1 MMQGPNFHEL
11 EMMDKASSIDIVA
24 SGGVST
30 EEDIIQLRELNLYG
44 AIIGKALYEGKISL
58 EKILGGQQG

>member
-1 MMQGPNFHEL
+1 
-11 EMMDKASSIDIVA
+11 MMDNASSIDIVA

-30 EEDIIQLRELNLYG
+30 EEDIIQLRDLDLYG

-58 EKILGGQQG
+58 EKILGGQRG